1 MLQAQK
7 VKSRAVASQ
16 GERTPMEPR
25 IVIEGGKSLQGTIP
39 ISGSKNAALAVLA
52 GTVLASDGITVVRN
66 LPRIHDI
73 EVMACILR
81 ELGCTVTFEDDGKTA
96 RIDASQLDSWQV
108 PDSLASKMRASL
120 HLLGPL
126 VARLGR
132 AQIPQPGGCS
142 IGARPIDLH
151 LKGLTAMSA
160 DVDTSIF
167 AEAPADGLRGAQ
179 IFLDKPSVGATMNL
193 MMAAALAHG
202 ETVIENAA
210 QEPDIE
216 DLANLINAMGGDIK
230 GAGTGMLTV
239 QGVPSLHGAEFSV
252 SPDRIEAGTMAL
264 IAAVTG
270 GNITLTEAN
279 AEHMRPILM
288 KIEEMGLHIEEPQPG
303 HVRIQH
309 PGERLKATNLK
320 AMPHPGFPTDL
331 QQPFAVALAL
341 AEGVSHV
348 TDTVYEGRFRY
359 LNEMGKMGARAEQSD
374 GRTAIITGVTALHGA
389 DVEATDL
396 RAGAA
401 MVLAGLAANGR
412 TRVFNLTHIDR
423 GYERL
428 VEKLQ
433 GVGARIWRENELG
446 EKC

>member
-1 MLQAQK
+1 MTVLHSIFTSVELVYNVGFPADVSVGQELVGGFVLQAQK

-216 DLANLINAMGGDIK
+216 DLANLINAMGVI
-230 GAGTGMLTV
+230 
-239 QGVPSLHGAEFSV
+239 
-252 SPDRIEAGTMAL
+252 
-264 IAAVTG
+264 
-270 GNITLTEAN
+270 
-279 AEHMRPILM
+279 
-288 KIEEMGLHIEEPQPG
+288 
-303 HVRIQH
+303 
-309 PGERLKATNLK
+309 LKA
-320 AMPHPGFPTDL
+320 
-331 QQPFAVALAL
+331 
-341 AEGVSHV
+341 
-348 TDTVYEGRFRY
+348 
-359 LNEMGKMGARAEQSD
+359 
-374 GRTAIITGVTALHGA
+374 
-389 DVEATDL
+389 
-396 RAGAA
+396 
-401 MVLAGLAANGR
+401 
-412 TRVFNLTHIDR
+412 RVP
-423 GYERL
+423 
-428 VEKLQ
+428 V
-433 GVGARIWRENELG
+433 
-446 EKC
+446 C